1 MDSGGGGA
9 KRATMKTL
17 QQRNDN
23 IFAKL
28 HCCHSE
34 TNLKVTKT
42 ILKKFPTTQPKWN
55 KAQEARRN
63 MGKGRREWA
72 DDSKILLT
80 ACCITIKDFPDL
92 PARVSQAGDQRIAAL
107 STGLRILHQLC

>member
-1 MDSGGGGA
+1 
-9 KRATMKTL
+9 MKTL

-42 ILKKFPTTQPKWN
+42 ILKKFPTTQPKRTKHKKLVETW
-55 KAQEARRN
+55 E
-63 MGKGRREWA
+63 GGRGEWA

-80 ACCITIKDFPDL
+80 ACCITIKDL
-92 PARVSQAGDQRIAAL
+92 PNLLAFVSQAGDQRIAAL
-107 STGLRILHQLC
+107 STELRILHQIR

>member
-1 MDSGGGGA
+1 MGGSWR
-9 KRATMKTL
+9 KRGRAVKTL

-42 ILKKFPTTQPKWN
+42 ILKKFPT
-55 KAQEARRN
+55 AQQSEQRP
-63 MGKGRREWA
+63 GRENVEQREERELWPRG
-72 DDSKILLT
+72 
-80 ACCITIKDFPDL
+80 C
-92 PARVSQAGDQRIAAL
+92 
-107 STGLRILHQLC
+107 